1 MSFRN
6 TFALQN
12 PIIKAQKFTDEF
24 DFFGSITH
32 SVRKIPFCMA
42 PRCGATNFQN
52 IYIYTYMQYLDIA
65 KFPPFKASK
74 NTHRKTDV
82 SLPQKKKSLGD
93 FCFFLKPRVVLS
105 SPRYFEVRNTRV
117 VAAASICPSSIA
129 SRILGMWRFSLWNPS
144 GVRFWGAWEMTLG
157 TGDLIKKWLG
167 GTTKKNWD

>member
-82 SLPQKKKSLGD
+82 SLPQQYVQCTSINSSRVNLRG
-93 FCFFLKPRVVLS
+93 FSYQKPCRTE
-105 SPRYFEVRNTRV
+105 PH
-117 VAAASICPSSIA
+117 PGIA
-129 SRILGMWRFSLWNPS
+129 YDVFQ
-144 GVRFWGAWEMTLG
+144 LG
-157 TGDLIKKWLG
+157 TPALESAKTKRWLPFLLIPSYSWVDLPYCYIQIYIYMYIRLYVN
-167 GTTKKNWD
+167 T